1 MGRPGCYVHVCVGL
15 NDNGFQRKKGSKKR
29 RREKNSRARKKMKKR
44 EGERECVKDELDRR
58 NLKMRCH
65 QMKLLIRKNK
75 SSNEVEASIASSR
88 RRRRQT
94 IKQAEKDK
102 INAKDN

>member
-1 MGRPGCYVHVCVGL
+1 METRGR
-15 NDNGFQRKKGSKKR
+15 
-29 RREKNSRARKKMKKR
+29 
-44 EGERECVKDELDRR
+44 ERLCLKDELDRR